1 MGPGGGFGHGK
12 LKFDEE
18 EAKPEISKALLLR
31 IVKYFVPYWKQTLLV
46 MTVLC
51 ISAVLGLLPPLL
63 IQQIIDRAL
72 PDKNLQL
79 LFLLVAASLATTVV
93 SGLLGVLQN
102 YLNSF
107 ISQNIVHDMKRDS
120 RSSITCPGNPFSSCP
135 RSLRLIALY
144 AAASACPSSR

>member
-1 MGPGGGFGHGK
+1 MSRGFRGMGPGGGFGPGK

-18 EAKPEISKALLLR
+18 EAKPEISKSAAITHR
-31 IVKYFVPYWKQTLLV
+31 QIFR
-46 MTVLC
+46 
-51 ISAVLGLLPPLL
+51 AVLEADAAGDVRAVHIRSAGAAPSLL

-107 ISQNIVHDMKRDS
+107 ISQNIVHDMKKTRCTAICRACRCS
-120 RSSITCPGNPFSSCP
+120 STQASSKARSSPG
-135 RSLRLIALY
+135 
-144 AAASACPSSR
+144 

>member
-18 EAKPEISKALLLR
+18 EAKPDISKALLLR

-51 ISAVLGLLPPLL
+51 ISAVLGLLPPIL

-72 PDKNLQL
+72 PDRIC
-79 LFLLVAASLATTVV
+79 S
-93 SGLLGVLQN
+93 
-102 YLNSF
+102 
-107 ISQNIVHDMKRDS
+107 
-120 RSSITCPGNPFSSCP
+120 CSSCWLPP
-135 RSLRLIALY
+135 RWLQRLCQDC
-144 AAASACPSSR
+144 SACCRII